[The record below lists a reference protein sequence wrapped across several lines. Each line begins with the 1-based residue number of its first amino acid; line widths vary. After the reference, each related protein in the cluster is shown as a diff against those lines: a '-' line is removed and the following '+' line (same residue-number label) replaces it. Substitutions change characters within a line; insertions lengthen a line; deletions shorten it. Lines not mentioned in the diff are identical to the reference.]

1 MAGSVVFR
9 RTEQTLHAVSDRPNL
24 WSVVISAWHQKN
36 GKNYQYLWKDDSS
49 WWWQLI
55 SYLKIRPTGEP
66 KLVLNGW
73 KREYCFKDK
82 KFVYKWWFPKPKNQS
97 LGDTPEDFVQLNLE
111 DWLPL
116 LQADFQQ
123 ELLSRFQQFKEAA

>member
-1 MAGSVVFR
+1 
-9 RTEQTLHAVSDRPNL
+9 
-24 WSVVISAWHQKN
+24 VISARYQKN

-49 WWWQLI
+49 WWWQPI

-97 LGDTPEDFVQLNLE
+97 LGDTLKDFVQWNLE

-123 ELLSRFQQFKEAA
+123 ELLSQFQQYEEIVPWFH